1 MRRKG
6 IILAGGTGTRLY
18 PITRG
23 ISKQLLPIYDKPMIF
38 YPLSTLMLAGIKEI
52 LVISDPFHL
61 EAFKKLLGDG
71 SDLGIKIYYEVQK
84 NPNGIAEAF
93 LIGEKFLNNSPCALI
108 LGDNFFY
115 GNDLINIINKD
126 EKEFQ
131 GAKIFAYRVNNPNQ
145 YGVVEFDSEQ
155 KVISIEEKPIKPK
168 SDFVVTGLYFYDE
181 TAAQRVKNLNPSKR
195 GELEITDLNNN
206 YLQDEILY
214 AELFGRGIVW
224 LDTGSFDDLHEAAS
238 FVRTIEKRQGL
249 KICCPE
255 EVAWSN
261 GWINDKQLYKLA
273 SINKKS
279 GYGKYLLKI
288 LE

>member
-1 MRRKG
+1 MSRKG

-23 ISKQLLPIYDKPMIF
+23 ISKQLLPIYDKPMIY

-52 LVISDPFHL
+52 LLISDPFHL
-61 EAFKKLLGDG
+61 EAFKKLLGEG
-71 SDLGIKIYYEVQK
+71 SDLGIEINYEVQK

-93 LIGEKFLNNSPCALI
+93 LIGEKFLNNSSCALI

-126 EKEFQ
+126 EKGFQ
-131 GAKIFAYRVNNPNQ
+131 GAKIFAYRVNDPNQ
-145 YGVVEFDSEQ
+145 YGVVEFNSEQ

-181 TAAQRVKNLNPSKR
+181 TAPQRVKNLKPSKR

-214 AELFGRGIVW
+214 AELLGRGIVW

>member
-1 MRRKG
+1 MSRKG

-23 ISKQLLPIYDKPMIF
+23 ISKQLLPIYDKPMIY

-52 LVISDPFHL
+52 LLITDPFHL

-71 SDLGIKIYYEVQK
+71 SDLGIEINYEVQK

-93 LIGEKFLNNSPCALI
+93 LIGEKFLNNSSCALI

-126 EKEFQ
+126 EKGFQ
-131 GAKIFAYRVNNPNQ
+131 GAKIFAYRVNDPNQ
-145 YGVVEFDSEQ
+145 YGVVEFNSEQ

-181 TAAQRVKNLNPSKR
+181 TAPQRVKNLKPSKR

-214 AELFGRGIVW
+214 AELLGRGIVW

-261 GWINDKQLYKLA
+261 GWINDKQLHKLA

>member
-1 MRRKG
+1 MSRKG

-23 ISKQLLPIYDKPMIF
+23 ISKQLLPIYDKPMIY

-52 LVISDPFHL
+52 LLISDPFHL

-71 SDLGIKIYYEVQK
+71 SDLGIEINFEVQK

-93 LIGEKFLNNSPCALI
+93 LIGEKFLNNSSCALI

-126 EKEFQ
+126 EKGFQ
-131 GAKIFAYRVNNPNQ
+131 GAKIFAYRVNDPNQ
-145 YGVVEFDSEQ
+145 YGVVEFNSEQ

-181 TAAQRVKNLNPSKR
+181 TAPQRVKNLKPSKR
-195 GELEITDLNNN
+195 GELEITDLNND

-214 AELFGRGIVW
+214 AELLGRGIVW

-261 GWINDKQLYKLA
+261 GWINDKQLHKLA
-273 SINKKS
+273 CVNKKS

>member
-1 MRRKG
+1 MSRKG

-23 ISKQLLPIYDKPMIF
+23 ISKQLLPIYDKPMIY

-52 LVISDPFHL
+52 LLISDPFHL

-71 SDLGIKIYYEVQK
+71 SDLGIEINYEVQK

-93 LIGEKFLNNSPCALI
+93 LIGEKFLNNSSCALI

-126 EKEFQ
+126 EKGFQ
-131 GAKIFAYRVNNPNQ
+131 GAKIFAYRVNDPNQ
-145 YGVVEFDSEQ
+145 YGVVEFNSEQ

-181 TAAQRVKNLNPSKR
+181 TAPQRVKNLKPSKR
-195 GELEITDLNNN
+195 GELEITDLNND

-214 AELFGRGIVW
+214 AELLGRGIVW

-261 GWINDKQLYKLA
+261 GWINDKQLHKLA

>member
-1 MRRKG
+1 M
-6 IILAGGTGTRLY
+6 
-18 PITRG
+18 
-23 ISKQLLPIYDKPMIF
+23 
-38 YPLSTLMLAGIKEI
+38 
-52 LVISDPFHL
+52 
-61 EAFKKLLGDG
+61 
-71 SDLGIKIYYEVQK
+71 
-84 NPNGIAEAF
+84 
-93 LIGEKFLNNSPCALI
+93 
-108 LGDNFFY
+108 
-115 GNDLINIINKD
+115 
-126 EKEFQ
+126 
-131 GAKIFAYRVNNPNQ
+131 
-145 YGVVEFDSEQ
+145 EFDSEK

-181 TAAQRVKNLNPSKR
+181 TAPQRVKNLKPSKR

-214 AELFGRGIVW
+214 AELLGRGIVW

-261 GWINDKQLYKLA
+261 GWINDKQLHKLA

>member
-1 MRRKG
+1 MSRKG

-23 ISKQLLPIYDKPMIF
+23 ISKQLLPIYDKPMIY

-52 LVISDPFHL
+52 LLISDPFHL

-71 SDLGIKIYYEVQK
+71 SDLGIEINYEVQK

-93 LIGEKFLNNSPCALI
+93 LIGEKFLNNSSCALI

-126 EKEFQ
+126 EKGFQ
-131 GAKIFAYRVNNPNQ
+131 GAKIFAYRVNDPNQ
-145 YGVVEFDSEQ
+145 YGVVEFNSEQ

-181 TAAQRVKNLNPSKR
+181 TAPQRVKNLKPSKR

-214 AELFGRGIVW
+214 AELLGRGIVW

-261 GWINDKQLYKLA
+261 GWINDEQLHKLA

>member
-1 MRRKG
+1 MSRKG

-23 ISKQLLPIYDKPMIF
+23 ISKQLLPIYDKPMIY

-52 LVISDPFHL
+52 LLISDPFHL

-71 SDLGIKIYYEVQK
+71 SDLGIEINYEVQK

-93 LIGEKFLNNSPCALI
+93 LIGEKFLNNSSSALI

-126 EKEFQ
+126 KKEFQ
-131 GAKIFAYRVNNPNQ
+131 GAKIFAYRVNDPNQ
-145 YGVVEFDSEQ
+145 YGVVEFNSEQ

-181 TAAQRVKNLNPSKR
+181 TAPQRVKNLKPSKR
-195 GELEITDLNNN
+195 GELEITDLNKN

-214 AELFGRGIVW
+214 AELLGRGIVW

-249 KICCPE
+249 KISCPE

-261 GWINDKQLYKLA
+261 GWINDKQLHKLA